1 MPSNLLNAD
10 TSFPQF
16 TEGQSDKEKIEKITS
31 YLFMLLEQLRYSL
44 SNLDKE
50 NFNDAGFDEIVDII
64 TEPVY
69 IQLADDEQRITAL
82 QVTAQGLSARISD
95 AEGNIT
101 ALTATSTSLTS
112 RITSAEGS
120 ISTLQQ
126 TATSLTSR
134 ISDAEGNIS
143 TLQQTATSLTSRIS
157 DAEGNISTLS
167 QTVNGM
173 TLSVSN
179 GSSSST
185 IQLMAN
191 GVQLSSQSIYFSG
204 MVTFTDLE
212 TSGWTTINGDNITTG
227 TIEAIDI
234 YGCNIEG
241 STFRS
246 ILHNNS
252 AIGGEIEMCYL
263 NTNYVAGG
271 IRLDD
276 QGAGTEYERQ
286 YRMFVYTDTIL
297 GVPFCLKIHSANGM
311 SIDSDEIIAILA
323 EGKITIRGPEIRLF
337 GDVYYNG
344 KLLDDLLGGG
354 V

>member
-101 ALTATSTSLTS
+101 ALTATSNSLTS

-143 TLQQTATSLTSRIS
+143 TL
-157 DAEGNISTLS
+157 S
-167 QTVNGM
+167 QTVNGL

-185 IQLMAN
+185 IKLLAN
-191 GVQLSSQSIYFSG
+191 GVQLSSQSISFSG

-246 ILHNNS
+246 ILDS
-252 AIGGEIEMCYL
+252 AGGIGGEIEMCYL

-276 QGAGTEYERQ
+276 RGAGTEYERQ
-286 YRMFVYTDTIL
+286 YRMFIYTDTIL

-323 EGKITIRGPEIRLF
+323 EGNITIRGPEIRLF

-344 KLLDDLLGGG
+344 TLLDDLLGGG
-354 V
+354 K

>member
-82 QVTAQGLSARISD
+82 QVTAQGLSTRISD

-143 TLQQTATSLTSRIS
+143 TL
-157 DAEGNISTLS
+157 S

-185 IQLMAN
+185 IRLMAN

-204 MVTFTDLE
+204 MVTFTDLS

-246 ILHNNS
+246 ILQANGS
-252 AIGGEIEMCYL
+252 IGGEIEMCYL
-263 NTNYVAGG
+263 STSYVAGG

-286 YRMFVYTDTIL
+286 YRMFIYTDTIL

-323 EGKITIRGPEIRLF
+323 EGNITIRGPEIRLF

-344 KLLDDLLGGG
+344 TLLDTLLSGGTE
-354 V
+354 

>member
-82 QVTAQGLSARISD
+82 QVTAQGLSTRISD

-143 TLQQTATSLTSRIS
+143 TL
-157 DAEGNISTLS
+157 S

-185 IQLMAN
+185 IRLMAN

-204 MVTFTDLE
+204 MVTFTDLS

-246 ILHNNS
+246 ILQANS

-286 YRMFVYTDTIL
+286 YRMFIYTDTIL

-323 EGKITIRGPEIRLF
+323 EGNITIRGPEIRLF

-344 KLLDDLLGGG
+344 TLLDDLLGGG
-354 V
+354 E

>member
-10 TSFPQF
+10 ISFPQF
-16 TEGQSDKEKIEKITS
+16 TEEQSDAEKIEKITS
-31 YLFMLLEQLRYSL
+31 YLFMLLEQLRYSM

-50 NFNDAGFDEIVDII
+50 NFNDAGFDEIANII

-69 IQLADDEQRITAL
+69 IQLADDDQRITAL
-82 QVTAQGLSARISD
+82 QVTAQGLSGRISD
-95 AEGNIT
+95 AEGNISS
-101 ALTATSTSLTS
+101 LTATATSLTS

-143 TLQQTATSLTSRIS
+143 TL
-157 DAEGNISTLS
+157 S
-167 QTVNGM
+167 QTVNGL

-185 IQLMAN
+185 IKLLAN
-191 GVQLSSQSIYFSG
+191 GVQLSSQSISFSG

-246 ILHNNS
+246 ILDS
-252 AIGGEIEMCYL
+252 AGGIGGEIEMCYL

-286 YRMFVYTDTIL
+286 YRMFIYTDTIL

-323 EGKITIRGPEIRLF
+323 EGNITIRGPEIRLV

-344 KLLDDLLGGG
+344 TLLDTLLSGTSA
-354 V
+354 

>member
-44 SNLDKE
+44 SNLDKD
-50 NFNDAGFDEIVDII
+50 NFNDTGLEEIANII

-69 IQLADDEQRITAL
+69 LQLSDDDQRITAL
-82 QVTAQGLSARISD
+82 QVTAAGLSTRISD

-101 ALTATSTSLTS
+101 ALTATSNALTS
-112 RITSAEGS
+112 RITNAEGS

-134 ISDAEGNIS
+134 ISNAEG
-143 TLQQTATSLTSRIS
+143 
-157 DAEGNISTLS
+157 DISTLS
-167 QTVNGM
+167 QTVNGL

-179 GSSSST
+179 GSDSST
-185 IQLMAN
+185 IRLLAN
-191 GVQLSSQSIYFSG
+191 GVTISSQNIYFSG
-204 MVTFTDLE
+204 MVSFTDLS

-246 ILHNNS
+246 LLDRYGGV
-252 AIGGEIEMCYL
+252 GGEIEFCYL
-263 NTNYVAGG
+263 TSSRVAGG

-276 QGAGTEYERQ
+276 QGAGTAQERM
-286 YRMFVYTDTIL
+286 YRMFIYTSYVSGIGFAMKLESASGTSITAEENIYIHAGTIL
-297 GVPFCLKIHSANGM
+297 TIDCDGPINLNGENVYVNGTEIGV
-311 SIDSDEIIAILA
+311 
-323 EGKITIRGPEIRLF
+323 
-337 GDVYYNG
+337 
-344 KLLDDLLGGG
+344 
-354 V
+354 

>member
-143 TLQQTATSLTSRIS
+143 TL
-157 DAEGNISTLS
+157 S

-185 IQLMAN
+185 IRLMAN
-191 GVQLSSQSIYFSG
+191 GVQLSSQSIYFTG
-204 MVTFTDLE
+204 MVTFSDLS

-246 ILHNNS
+246 ILQANS

-286 YRMFVYTDTIL
+286 YRMFIYTDTIL

-323 EGKITIRGPEIRLF
+323 EGNITIRGPEIRLF

-344 KLLDDLLGGG
+344 TLLDDLLGGG
-354 V
+354 E

>member
-10 TSFPQF
+10 ISFPQF
-16 TEGQSDKEKIEKITS
+16 TEEQSDAEKIEKITS
-31 YLFMLLEQLRYSL
+31 YLFMLLEQLRYSM

-50 NFNDAGFDEIVDII
+50 NFNDAGFDEIANII

-69 IQLADDEQRITAL
+69 IQLADDDQRITAL
-82 QVTAQGLSARISD
+82 QVTAQGLSGRISD
-95 AEGNIT
+95 AEGNISS
-101 ALTATSTSLTS
+101 LTA
-112 RITSAEGS
+112 
-120 ISTLQQ
+120 
-126 TATSLTSR
+126 TATSLTTR
-134 ISDAEGNIS
+134 ITNAEGSIS

-167 QTVNGM
+167 QTVNGL

-185 IQLMAN
+185 IKLLAN
-191 GVQLSSQSIYFSG
+191 GVQLSSQSISFSG

-246 ILHNNS
+246 ILDS
-252 AIGGEIEMCYL
+252 AGGIGGEIEMCYL

-286 YRMFVYTDTIL
+286 YRMFIYTDTIL

-323 EGKITIRGPEIRLF
+323 EGNITIRGPEIRLV

-344 KLLDDLLGGG
+344 TLLDTLLSGTSA
-354 V
+354 

>member
-112 RITSAEGS
+112 RIASAEGS
-120 ISTLQQ
+120 
-126 TATSLTSR
+126 
-134 ISDAEGNIS
+134 IS

-185 IQLMAN
+185 IKLLAN
-191 GVQLSSQSIYFSG
+191 GVQLSSQSISFSG

-246 ILHNNS
+246 ILQANS

-276 QGAGTEYERQ
+276 QGAGTEFERQ
-286 YRMFVYTDTIL
+286 YRMFIYTDTIL

-323 EGKITIRGPEIRLF
+323 EGNITIRGPEIRLV

-344 KLLDDLLGGG
+344 TLLDTLLSGTSA
-354 V
+354 

>member
-10 TSFPQF
+10 ISFPQF
-16 TEGQSDKEKIEKITS
+16 TEEQSDAEKIEKITS
-31 YLFMLLEQLRYSL
+31 YLFMLLEQLRYSM

-50 NFNDAGFDEIVDII
+50 NFNDAGFDEIANII

-82 QVTAQGLSARISD
+82 QVTAQGLSGRISD
-95 AEGNIT
+95 AEGNISS
-101 ALTATSTSLTS
+101 LTA
-112 RITSAEGS
+112 
-120 ISTLQQ
+120 
-126 TATSLTSR
+126 TATSLTTR
-134 ISDAEGNIS
+134 ITNAEGSIS

-167 QTVNGM
+167 QTVNGL

-185 IQLMAN
+185 IKLLAN
-191 GVQLSSQSIYFSG
+191 GVQLSSQSISFSG

-246 ILHNNS
+246 ILDS
-252 AIGGEIEMCYL
+252 AGGIGGEIEMCYL

-286 YRMFVYTDTIL
+286 YRMFIYTDTIL

-323 EGKITIRGPEIRLF
+323 EGNITIRGPEIRLV

-344 KLLDDLLGGG
+344 TLLDTLLSGTSA
-354 V
+354 

>member
-10 TSFPQF
+10 TSFPKF

-143 TLQQTATSLTSRIS
+143 TL
-157 DAEGNISTLS
+157 S

-185 IQLMAN
+185 IRLMAN
-191 GVQLSSQSIYFSG
+191 GVQLSSQSIYFTG
-204 MVTFTDLE
+204 MVTFSDLS

-246 ILHNNS
+246 ILNS
-252 AIGGEIEMCYL
+252 AGGIGGEIEMCYL

-276 QGAGTEYERQ
+276 QGAGTEYERK
-286 YRMFVYTDTIL
+286 YRMFLYTDTIL
-297 GVPFCLKIHSANGM
+297 GVPFCMKIYSANGM
-311 SIDSDEIIAILA
+311 SISSDEIIVLDAATTMTINA
-323 EGKITIRGPEIRLF
+323 TTIRI
-337 GDVYYNG
+337 NG
-344 KLLDDLLGGG
+344 ELYINGTAYGAE
-354 V
+354 

>member
-82 QVTAQGLSARISD
+82 QVTAQGLSGRISD
-95 AEGNIT
+95 AEGNISS
-101 ALTATSTSLTS
+101 LTATATSLTS

-120 ISTLQQ
+120 
-126 TATSLTSR
+126 
-134 ISDAEGNIS
+134 IS

-185 IQLMAN
+185 IRLMAN
-191 GVQLSSQSIYFSG
+191 GVQLSSQSISFSG

-246 ILHNNS
+246 ILNS
-252 AIGGEIEMCYL
+252 AGGIGGEIEMCYL

-286 YRMFVYTDTIL
+286 YRMFIYTDTIL

-323 EGKITIRGPEIRLF
+323 EGNITIRGPEIRLV

-344 KLLDDLLGGG
+344 TLLDTLLSGTSA
-354 V
+354 

>member
-143 TLQQTATSLTSRIS
+143 TL
-157 DAEGNISTLS
+157 S

-185 IQLMAN
+185 IRLMAN

-204 MVTFTDLE
+204 MVTFTDLS

-246 ILHNNS
+246 ILRNNS

-286 YRMFVYTDTIL
+286 YRMFIYTDTIL

-323 EGKITIRGPEIRLF
+323 EGNITIRGPEIRLF

-344 KLLDDLLGGG
+344 TLLDDLLGGG
-354 V
+354 E

>member
-143 TLQQTATSLTSRIS
+143 TL
-157 DAEGNISTLS
+157 S

-185 IQLMAN
+185 IRLMAN

-204 MVTFTDLE
+204 MVTFTDLS

-246 ILHNNS
+246 ILRANS

-286 YRMFVYTDTIL
+286 YRMFIYTDTIL

-323 EGKITIRGPEIRLF
+323 EGNITIRGPEIRLW

-344 KLLDDLLGGG
+344 TLLDDLLGGG
-354 V
+354 E